1 MKKQPS
7 LRNFLPLLLIAL
19 FWLTAGLAQA
29 QTPEPTAVATPNET
43 PEASATPEAA
53 ATDAPVIEVT
63 VEAPDNSVSSEAYDS
78 MLTSLTVIFL
88 ALLGTVGAVGGVGVW
103 RAIGILLIVVEVW
116 ARFTDNKN
124 DDVEVAKWRKAYDE
138 KMMAQAVK
146 AGVAEAI
153 EDGKTQLREDREA
166 QAVNKTLNLT
176 QPPHNPVS

>member
-1 MKKQPS
+1 
-7 LRNFLPLLLIAL
+7 
-19 FWLTAGLAQA
+19 
-29 QTPEPTAVATPNET
+29 
-43 PEASATPEAA
+43 
-53 ATDAPVIEVT
+53 
-63 VEAPDNSVSSEAYDS
+63 
-78 MLTSLTVIFL
+78 
-88 ALLGTVGAVGGVGVW
+88 
-103 RAIGILLIVVEVW
+103 VVEVW

-166 QAVNKTLNLT
+166 QTINKTLNLT

>member
-1 MKKQPS
+1 
-7 LRNFLPLLLIAL
+7 
-19 FWLTAGLAQA
+19 
-29 QTPEPTAVATPNET
+29 VATPNAT

-63 VEAPDNSVSSEAYDS
+63 IEAPDNSVSSEAYDS

-124 DDVEVAKWRKAYDE
+124 DDVEVAKWRKPSRRAWQ
-138 KMMAQAVK
+138 KR
-146 AGVAEAI
+146 
-153 EDGKTQLREDREA
+153 LRTVRRSCA
-166 QAVNKTLNLT
+166 RTAKHKPSTRR
-176 QPPHNPVS
+176 